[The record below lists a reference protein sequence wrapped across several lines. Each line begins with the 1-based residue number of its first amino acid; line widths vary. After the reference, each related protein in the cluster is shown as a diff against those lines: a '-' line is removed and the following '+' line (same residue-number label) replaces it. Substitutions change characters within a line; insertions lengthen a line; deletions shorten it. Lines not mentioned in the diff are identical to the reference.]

1 MMQRR
6 VTLLSTLEVADCTAL
21 PAHFVVIVLVRTT
34 DFALY
39 VIRGF
44 VIVKKLVGTCA
55 VVGLGV
61 ALAAPLRCV
70 GVTEARKYDPASAE
84 LTT

>member
-6 VTLLSTLEVADCTAL
+6 VTLLPALEVADCTAL

-44 VIVKKLVGTCA
+44 VIEKKLVGTWV

-61 ALAAPLRCV
+61 ALAAPLRFV